1 MKKLLI
7 ILTLALTT
15 STVFAQSA
23 KYNDAMTK
31 TLAEMDTLKSG
42 DQFMALA
49 NKFERIALAEKS
61 MWLPYYYSALA
72 RCTAVFI
79 YNDNAKTDAILDVAE
94 KHAKIA
100 DSLQPKNSEI
110 LVLRS
115 MVLGGRI
122 MVDPM
127 TRGQSLGMQSMMVMN
142 EAMQID
148 PTNPRA
154 YYMLGQSL
162 FYTPPQF
169 GGGKDQGCAMFKKSK
184 ENYAIFKP
192 ASALHPN
199 WGEDQ
204 VDEMLKQ
211 CTPAADPVTGGEK
224 E

>member
-1 MKKLLI
+1 MKKLLF
-7 ILTLALTT
+7 ILTITLTT
-15 STVFAQSA
+15 SAVFAQSA

-31 TLAEMDTLKSG
+31 TLTEMDTLRLA
-42 DQFMALA
+42 DQFMAIA
-49 NKFERIALAEKS
+49 NKFERIAMVEKN

-72 RCTAVFI
+72 RCTAVFM

-100 DSLQPKNSEI
+100 DSLQPKNSEV

-127 TRGQSLGMQSMMVMN
+127 SRGQSLGMQGMMLMS

-154 YYMLGQSL
+154 YYMLGRSL

-169 GGGKDQGCAMFKKSK
+169 GGGKDQGCEMFTKSK
-184 ENYAIFKP
+184 ANYAIFKP

-204 VDEMLKQ
+204 VDEMLLECAPPKD
-211 CTPAADPVTGGEK
+211 PATGGDK

>member
-1 MKKLLI
+1 MKKLLF
-7 ILTLALTT
+7 ILTITLTT
-15 STVFAQSA
+15 SAVFAQSA

-31 TLAEMDTLKSG
+31 TLTEMDTLRLA
-42 DQFMALA
+42 DQFMAIA
-49 NKFERIALAEKS
+49 NKFERIAMVEKN

-72 RCTAVFI
+72 RCTAVFM

-100 DSLQPKNSEI
+100 DSLQPKNSEV

-127 TRGQSLGMQSMMVMN
+127 SRGQSLGMQSMMLMS

-154 YYMLGQSL
+154 YYMLGRSL

-169 GGGKDQGCAMFKKSK
+169 GGGKDQGCEMFTKSK
-184 ENYAIFKP
+184 ANYAIFKP

-204 VDEMLKQ
+204 VDEMLLQ
-211 CTPAADPVTGGEK
+211 CAPPKDPATGGDK

>member
-1 MKKLLI
+1 MKKLLF

-49 NKFERIALAEKS
+49 NKFERIALAEKN

-122 MVDPM
+122 MVDL
-127 TRGQSLGMQSMMVMN
+127 SL
-142 EAMQID
+142 I
-148 PTNPRA
+148 
-154 YYMLGQSL
+154 Y
-162 FYTPPQF
+162 
-169 GGGKDQGCAMFKKSK
+169 
-184 ENYAIFKP
+184 I
-192 ASALHPN
+192 
-199 WGEDQ
+199 
-204 VDEMLKQ
+204 
-211 CTPAADPVTGGEK
+211 
-224 E
+224 

>member
-1 MKKLLI
+1 MKKLLF
-7 ILTLALTT
+7 ILTITLTT
-15 STVFAQSA
+15 SAVFAQSA

-31 TLAEMDTLKSG
+31 TLTEMDTLRLA
-42 DQFMALA
+42 DQFMAIA
-49 NKFERIALAEKS
+49 NKFERIAMVEKN

-72 RCTAVFI
+72 RCTAVFM

-100 DSLQPKNSEI
+100 DSLQPKNSEV

-127 TRGQSLGMQSMMVMN
+127 SRGQSLGMQSMMLMS

-154 YYMLGQSL
+154 YYMLGRSL

-169 GGGKDQGCAMFKKSK
+169 GGGKDQGCEMFTKSK
-184 ENYAIFKP
+184 ANYAIFKP

-204 VDEMLKQ
+204 VDEMLLECAPPKD
-211 CTPAADPVTGGEK
+211 PATGGDK

>member
-1 MKKLLI
+1 MKKLLF
-7 ILTLALTT
+7 ILTITLTT
-15 STVFAQSA
+15 SAVFAQSA

-31 TLAEMDTLKSG
+31 TLTEMDTLRLA
-42 DQFMALA
+42 DQFMAIA
-49 NKFERIALAEKS
+49 NKFERIAMVEKN

-72 RCTAVFI
+72 RCTAVFM

-100 DSLQPKNSEI
+100 DSLQPKNSEVLI
-110 LVLRS
+110 LRS

-127 TRGQSLGMQSMMVMN
+127 TRGQSLGMQSMMLMS

-154 YYMLGQSL
+154 YYMLGKSL

-169 GGGKDQGCAMFKKSK
+169 GGGKDQGCEMFTKSK
-184 ENYAIFKP
+184 ANYAIFKP

-204 VDEMLKQ
+204 VDEMLLQ
-211 CTPAADPVTGGEK
+211 CAPPKDPAIGGDK

>member
-1 MKKLLI
+1 MKKLLF
-7 ILTLALTT
+7 ILTITLTT
-15 STVFAQSA
+15 SAVFAQSA

-31 TLAEMDTLKSG
+31 TLTEMDTLRLA
-42 DQFMALA
+42 DQFMAIA
-49 NKFERIALAEKS
+49 NKFERIAMVEKN

-72 RCTAVFI
+72 RCTAVFM

-100 DSLQPKNSEI
+100 DSLQPKNSEV

-115 MVLGGRI
+115 MVLRGRI

-127 TRGQSLGMQSMMVMN
+127 SRGQSLGMQGMMLMS

-154 YYMLGQSL
+154 YYMLGRSL

-169 GGGKDQGCAMFKKSK
+169 GGGKDQGCEMFTKSK
-184 ENYAIFKP
+184 ANYAIFKP

-204 VDEMLKQ
+204 VDEMLLQ
-211 CTPAADPVTGGEK
+211 CAPPKDPATGGDK

>member
-1 MKKLLI
+1 MKKLLF
-7 ILTLALTT
+7 ILTLSFAA
-15 STVFAQSA
+15 STVFGQSA

-31 TLAEMDTLKSG
+31 TLAEMDSLKSG
-42 DQFMALA
+42 DQFMVIA
-49 NKFERIALAEKS
+49 NKFERIALAEKN

-79 YNDNAKTDAILDVAE
+79 YNDNAKTDDILDIAE
-94 KHAKIA
+94 KHAKVA

-127 TRGQSLGMQSMMVMN
+127 TRGQSMGMQSMLLMN

-148 PTNPRA
+148 PTNPRS
-154 YYMLGQSL
+154 YYMLGRSL

-169 GGGKDQGCAMFKKSK
+169 GGGKEPGCQMLAKSK
-184 ENYAIFKP
+184 QNYIVFEP
-192 ASALHPN
+192 QSALHPN

-211 CTPAADPVTGGEK
+211 CALITDPATGGDNE
-224 E
+224 

>member
-1 MKKLLI
+1 MKKLLF
-7 ILTLALTT
+7 ILTITLTT
-15 STVFAQSA
+15 SAVFAQSA

-31 TLAEMDTLKSG
+31 TLTEMDTLRLA
-42 DQFMALA
+42 DQFMAIA
-49 NKFERIALAEKS
+49 NKFERIAMVEKN

-72 RCTAVFI
+72 RCTAVFM

-100 DSLQPKNSEI
+100 DSLQPKNSEV

-127 TRGQSLGMQSMMVMN
+127 SRGQSLGMQGMMLMS

-154 YYMLGQSL
+154 YYMLGRSL

-169 GGGKDQGCAMFKKSK
+169 GGGKDQGCEMFTKSK
-184 ENYAIFKP
+184 ANYAIFKP

-204 VDEMLKQ
+204 VDEMLLQ
-211 CTPAADPVTGGEK
+211 CAPPKDPATGGDK